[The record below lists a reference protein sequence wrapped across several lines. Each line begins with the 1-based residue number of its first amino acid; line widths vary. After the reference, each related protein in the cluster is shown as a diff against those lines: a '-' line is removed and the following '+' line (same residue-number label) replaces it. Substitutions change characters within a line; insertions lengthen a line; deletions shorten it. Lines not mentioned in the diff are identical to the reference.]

1 MSKQRN
7 DNSKQERANFY
18 KVLVA
23 IYYVLENEFDFTDL
37 IIEHKGDVT
46 FDDKIQIEVK
56 HKSDNLIDTSYDF
69 WNTLYNWFIDEDID
83 KYQKLIL
90 HTTQKIPKNSI
101 FLRWKENI
109 NTIYFLLK
117 QTYSKEINEP
127 EKQTSFFCYKQ
138 IFDNYTEIEIKKVLS
153 KIEIRAS
160 QLTFDLLID
169 KIGNY
174 YRMSIPDNRD
184 SFVRNKLGAFI
195 YGEVANK
202 KEWIISKKQFYDIS
216 VKLSNEFY
224 QKPNLIIFDKYS
236 TKDISSEDV
245 KSYFDEKFVRELKTI
260 DCDKEN
266 IDIAIN
272 DYWKT
277 FKTIFEMDE
286 FDKSFYKD
294 EFIIFEKEF
303 IHRRLRDEKDKI
315 QIAENIETNKI
326 NSLFFYKN
334 AKTLNFQSFKNIPQ
348 IPYLQHGT
356 MHRIVQNDDNLN
368 LGFKWLIEKK

>member
-23 IYYVLENEFDFTDL
+23 IYYVLENEFDFNEL

-69 WNTLYNWFIDEDID
+69 WNTLYNWFIDENIE

-101 FLRWKENI
+101 FSRWKENV

-117 QTYSKEINEP
+117 QTYSKEIKEP

-138 IFDNYTEIEIKKVLS
+138 IFDNYSETEIKKVLS

-195 YGEVANK
+195 YGEVANTK
-202 KEWIISKKQFYDIS
+202 QWIISKKQFYDIS

-224 QKPNLIIFDKYS
+224 QKPNLIIFEKYS
-236 TKDISSEDV
+236 TRDISSEDV
-245 KSYFDEKFVRELKTI
+245 KSYFDEKFVRELKVI
-260 DCDKEN
+260 ECDKEN
-266 IDIAIN
+266 IDII
-272 DYWKT
+272 
-277 FKTIFEMDE
+277 
-286 FDKSFYKD
+286 
-294 EFIIFEKEF
+294 
-303 IHRRLRDEKDKI
+303 
-315 QIAENIETNKI
+315 
-326 NSLFFYKN
+326 
-334 AKTLNFQSFKNIPQ
+334 
-348 IPYLQHGT
+348 
-356 MHRIVQNDDNLN
+356 
-368 LGFKWLIEKK
+368 